1 MHRTTDRLA
10 SLALGLAL
18 VTGPLAA
25 QAPQPLSLG
34 DAARLAATQAP
45 SALAARERAVQG
57 GARVAQARAA
67 WLPSLSSSA
76 IMDGG
81 TEQRGALGGAPGAP
95 PLAPDRDV
103 DMRLQATQTLFDLG
117 SLRRWR
123 ATAAQAEAEARTAQD
138 AGEAAAGRAAL
149 AYLRV
154 LRADARLAARHA
166 DSTLSAELL
175 EIARQ
180 QLAAG
185 TAIALDV
192 TRAESQLAGNVSD
205 LISARSELAQA
216 RLELTHA
223 LALPAG
229 TQLVLADSLR
239 RPDLRDGVASED
251 DAIRTA
257 FSHRGDVL
265 AAASWSEAARRDVG
279 AIRAER
285 LPTVSFF
292 STVASNQDGLLDS
305 HSYGISVSLSL
316 FDGFRRESRVAEAR
330 ARERETTA
338 QWEDLR
344 LRVEVDV
351 RSALLD
357 LATARERVA
366 AAEVQLGLAEQ
377 QVAQARER
385 FAAGLDDNSDLIA
398 ASLTLNGARDLAVDA
413 LATYHAARVGLA
425 SAQGV
430 TTTLQ

>member
-18 VTGPLAA
+18 SAGPLAA
-25 QAPQPLSLG
+25 QAPHALTLG
-34 DAARLAATQAP
+34 GAARLAATQAP

-67 WLPSLSSSA
+67 YLPSLSTSA

-81 TEQRGALGGAPGAP
+81 TEQRALLGGAPGAP

-103 DMRLQATQTLFDLG
+103 DMRFQATQTLFDLA

-123 ATAAQAEAEARTAQD
+123 ATSSEADAMAGSAQD
-138 AGEAAAGRAAL
+138 AGEAAASRGAL

-154 LRADARLAARHA
+154 LRAEARLAARHA

-175 EIARQ
+175 DIARQ

-185 TAIALDV
+185 TAIVLDV

-205 LISARSELAQA
+205 LITARSELAQA
-216 RLELTHA
+216 RLELAHA
-223 LALPAG
+223 LALPVG
-229 TQLVLADSLR
+229 TGLVLTDSLR
-239 RPDLRDGVASED
+239 RPDLRDGVAGEA
-251 DAIRTA
+251 DAIQTA
-257 FSHRGDVL
+257 LTHRGDVL
-265 AAASWSEAARRDVG
+265 AAASWSEAARREVG

-292 STVASNQDGLLDS
+292 STAASNQDGLLDA

-330 ARERETTA
+330 ARERETAA
-338 QWEDLR
+338 QWQDLR

-357 LATARERVA
+357 LAAARERVA
-366 AAEVQLGLAEQ
+366 ASEVQLRLAEQ

-398 ASLTLNGARDLAVDA
+398 ASRTLNGARDLAVDA

-430 TTTLQ
+430 TTTLE